1 MIADMILVVVKGI
14 LPYLSPIVFIIGA
27 VTVADRI
34 RDLMVTAFNRSA
46 YGSKRRGDY

>member
-1 MIADMILVVVKGI
+1 MIQDMIVVVVKGI
-14 LPYLSPIVFIIGA
+14 IPYLAPIIFIIGV